1 LFCQK
6 NITKIEITVEI
17 APLFVEMRGLYRLEM
32 KHSELRHIRVLVRFE
47 QVNDQRK
54 RSPWFGSEFL
64 DLVM

>member
-1 LFCQK
+1 M
-6 NITKIEITVEI
+6 EI